1 LPREFF
7 GIRKKNSR
15 GRRDLSPLLL
25 PVALLLIA
33 VVNIGVGSISI
44 PPLDVVSIMAERTGL
59 FDIDPTWPKSF
70 ETILF
75 DIRLP
80 HTVLMAMTGM
90 ALAASGSAY
99 QGLFRNPLADPY
111 ILGIASGAGLGAVLV
126 MAINWPYQLG
136 SMFIIPA
143 AAFVG
148 ALITVGLVY
157 SMARI
162 GKSTPVSTLILA
174 GVAVSSFMSAVSS
187 LIMILSREE
196 LHRAVSWL
204 FGGFNLGGW
213 QPVLASIPYYV
224 VGISLMLV
232 LGRPLNVLQFGD
244 DQAKQMGLNVERYKI
259 VIVVTASMVAATA
272 VAFSG
277 IIGFVGL
284 IVPHIIRLVWGA
296 DYRHII
302 PRAVFGGGIFLLLT
316 DIIARVVMSPSVLPV
331 GVVTSVIGAPFFL
344 WLLRRTRREIGYW

>member
-1 LPREFF
+1 MSNETVH
-7 GIRKKNSR
+7 SSSER
-15 GRRDLSPLLL
+15 GRGGSRFSPWLLAA
-25 PVALLLIA
+25 ALFLVA
-33 VVNIGVGSISI
+33 VVNISVGSISI
-44 PPLDVVSIMAERTGL
+44 PPLNVIGILANKTGL
-59 FDIDPTWPKSF
+59 LHITTTWPQTF
-70 ETILF
+70 EIILY

-80 HTVLMAMTGM
+80 HTVLLALTGM

-111 ILGIASGAGLGAVLV
+111 ILGIASGAGLGAVLAMSV
-126 MAINWPYQLG
+126 KWPYQLS

-148 ALITVGLVY
+148 AMITVWLVY
-157 SMARI
+157 SLAKI
-162 GKSTPVSTLILA
+162 GRSTPVSTLILA
-174 GVAVSSFMSAVSS
+174 GVAVSSFMSSITS

-204 FGGFNLGGW
+204 FGGFSLGGW
-213 QPVLASIPYYV
+213 EPVLASLPYYLI
-224 VGISLMLV
+224 GISLMMV

-244 DQAKQMGLNVERYKI
+244 DQAKQMGLNVERYKL

-272 VAFSG
+272 VSFSG

-284 IVPHIIRLVWGA
+284 IVPHIVRLIWGA
-296 DYRHII
+296 DYRRII
-302 PRAVFGGGIFLLLT
+302 PRAVLGGGIFLLLT
-316 DIIARVVMSPSVLPV
+316 DIIARVVMAPSVLPV

-344 WLLRRTRREIGYW
+344 WLLRKTRREIGYW

>member
-1 LPREFF
+1 MERSSCGKNRRRE
-7 GIRKKNSR
+7 GGS
-15 GRRDLSPLLL
+15 LWLLAA
-25 PVALLLIA
+25 VLLLIA
-33 VVNIGVGSISI
+33 VLNISVGSISI
-44 PPLDVVSIMAERTGL
+44 PPVNAVEILMNRSGMADFAPE
-59 FDIDPTWPKSF
+59 WPASH

-80 HTVLMAMTGM
+80 HTVLMALTGM
-90 ALAASGSAY
+90 ALAASGSTY

-111 ILGIASGAGLGAVLV
+111 ILGIASGAGLGAVLA
-126 MAINWPYQLG
+126 MAVEWPYRLG
-136 SMFIIPA
+136 SMFVIPA

-148 ALITVGLVY
+148 ALITVGFVY

-162 GKSTPVSTLILA
+162 GRSTPVSTLILA

-204 FGGFNLGGW
+204 FGGFSLGGW
-213 QPVLASIPYYV
+213 EPVLASLPYYV
-224 VGISLMLV
+224 LGITLMLI

-244 DQAKQMGLNVERYKI
+244 DQARQMGLNVERYKI
-259 VIVVTASMVAATA
+259 VIVVTSSMVAATA

-284 IVPHIIRLVWGA
+284 IVPHIVRLVWGA
-296 DYRHII
+296 DYRCII
-302 PRAVFGGGIFLLLT
+302 PRAVLGGGIFLLAT

-331 GVVTSVIGAPFFL
+331 GVVTSVLGAPFFL
-344 WLLRRTRREIGYW
+344 WLLRRTRRDIGYW

>member
-1 LPREFF
+1 MPKEFF

-25 PVALLLIA
+25 PVALLLIS